1 VWSRKGIGFPYPLAM
16 SLGNGCVELK
26 LYEIPKILFSWAG
39 FQTGGGIFF
48 EEVLSGVNCSVFWT
62 SLTSV
67 VEAQ

>member
-1 VWSRKGIGFPYPLAM
+1 M

-48 EEVLSGVNCSVFWT
+48 EEVLSGGNCSVCWT